1 MTLIRATNAS
11 ETMGRV
17 SMLIAAYCQR
27 TGMPMDTLASYL
39 QIRQPPVPGT
49 IPAGAGAGLGRAAN
63 PVGEGTIPAG
73 AGAAVPQEPVL
84 QRTGIIPARAESRPG
99 WCRRRAR

>member
-49 IPAGAGAGLGRAAN
+49 IPAGAGSSR
-63 PVGEGTIPAG
+63 PAG
-73 AGAAVPQEPVL
+73 ASPPADWDHPRASREQTGLVP
-84 QRTGIIPARAESRPG
+84 S
-99 WCRRRAR
+99 

>member
-49 IPAGAGAGLGRAAN
+49 IPAVR
-63 PVGEGTIPAG
+63 
-73 AGAAVPQEPVL
+73 GAAVPQEPVL